1 MNTTE
6 NVMQCATAVGL
17 HAVVRRREVSILIGP
32 CPCCGQHAITLYADG
47 MCACEGV
54 TKRAVFERPKE
65 RWDRSP
71 GLGQPGA
78 LLGIAEQKCG
88 YQASAKQCA
97 YDIKS
102 PHNPYAKPL
111 NEKLTHGGE
120 NTKDNQ

>member
-1 MNTTE
+1 
-6 NVMQCATAVGL
+6 
-17 HAVVRRREVSILIGP
+17 
-32 CPCCGQHAITLYADG
+32 

-65 RWDRSP
+65 LWDRSP

-102 PHNPYAKPL
+102 PHNPYAKPS
-111 NEKLTHGGE
+111 NEKAEARRVTGE
-120 NTKDNQ
+120 ASTNQKI